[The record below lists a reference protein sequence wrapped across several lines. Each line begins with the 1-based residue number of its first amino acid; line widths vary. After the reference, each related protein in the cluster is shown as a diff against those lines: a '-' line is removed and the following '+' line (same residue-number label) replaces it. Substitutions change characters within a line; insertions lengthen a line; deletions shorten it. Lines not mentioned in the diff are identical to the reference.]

1 MITEGIGEISY
12 DNEAGGSV
20 KTVSV
25 TYHCDDIHFVNQ
37 GSADSNWI
45 KDDIPGLLGKNGT
58 SKNPLHLI

>member
-1 MITEGIGEISY
+1 MIPEGIGEVSY

-45 KDDIPGLLGKNGT
+45 TDDVPGLLGKNGT
-58 SKNPLHLI
+58 TDNPMHLI